1 MRRYFDMP
9 FVMLNIKD
17 GGFHI
22 MVRATVNNMSANF
35 LIDTGASQTVFNKL
49 SVAEFQDGVSFVK
62 KEGVTSGIDKT
73 EMQAEEFTVEA
84 LRIGELDFSPYKGIA
99 LDMSH
104 INELYSSLGLPR
116 IDAILG
122 GDFLKKHKASI
133 NYKRKT
139 LRLYKPM
146 SAKDSKQR

>member
-9 FVMLNIKD
+9 FMLLKIKD

-22 MVRATVNNMSANF
+22 MVRATVNDMSANL
-35 LIDTGASQTVFNKL
+35 LIDTGASQTVFNKV
-49 SVAEFQDGVSFVK
+49 SVGEFQSNASFVK
-62 KEGVTSGIDKT
+62 KEGVTSGIGKSD
-73 EMQAEEFTVEA
+73 MQAEEFVVDT
-84 LRIGELDFSPYKGIA
+84 LSIGELRFEPYKGIA

-104 INELYSSLGLPR
+104 INELYTTLGLPR
-116 IDAILG
+116 IDAMLG
-122 GDFLKKHKASI
+122 GDFLKRHKASI

-146 SAKDSKQR
+146 SAKQK